1 VVKACTNK
9 NKKET
14 RYCRNTIFG
23 LDIDCCDQS
32 MAPYDLE
39 IWDAGDM
46 DVHGTALI
54 LKDGSVSSIPAM
66 SDGKHVLCS
75 AIGTLR
81 LNVDR

>member
-1 VVKACTNK
+1 
-9 NKKET
+9 
-14 RYCRNTIFG
+14 
-23 LDIDCCDQS
+23 